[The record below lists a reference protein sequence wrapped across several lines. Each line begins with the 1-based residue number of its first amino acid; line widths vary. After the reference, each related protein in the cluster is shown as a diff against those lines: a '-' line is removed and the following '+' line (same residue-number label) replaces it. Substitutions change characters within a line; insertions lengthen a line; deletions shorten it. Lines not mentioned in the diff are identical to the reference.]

1 MLQRAA
7 QKRKVTVTSKIAK
20 RSKHR
25 RSKIAERSKHRVA
38 ILRRSRSDL
47 SIEDRE
53 AIRLKHRE
61 HREAMRSKIAKRC
74 YRSIAK
80 RCSRG
85 SKHREAIETSRNDR
99 SIAKRCSQ
107 GIADDDAPGVKG
119 RSPPARHHRAI
130 ADAPRGIILLTSRV
144 SIYLYITIS
153 YENHILRFLISRFL
167 IKILYYDFLYHDFL

>member
-38 ILRRSRSDL
+38 SLRRSRNDVIGVSRNNRSIAKRCYRRSRSD
-47 SIEDRE
+47 
-53 AIRLKHRE
+53 
-61 HREAMRSKIAKRC
+61 
-74 YRSIAK
+74 RSIAK
-80 RCSRG
+80 RCSR
-85 SKHREAIETSRNDR
+85 
-99 SIAKRCSQ
+99 

-144 SIYLYITIS
+144 SIYLYSGPHPYSEFFFRGELETDPHGLFIRLAGCNLMAS
-153 YENHILRFLISRFL
+153 LFKK
-167 IKILYYDFLYHDFL
+167 KIVFFKTV